1 MIAGLL
7 AQGAAWPLE
16 NLENKPTY
24 TTIERFPHI
33 GMRRA
38 AISILLVL
46 FLAVETEGTNY
57 YVSPSGDDDNDGLDS
72 TTAWLSIDNGDQK
85 DLLAPG
91 DTINIL
97 SGSYT
102 ISSDVQ
108 LNTFGTSLQPIVY
121 RKLGKGKA
129 IVNGNDQSNILIT
142 MEGNHT
148 VVEGLE
154 LINAKDDAVYITA
167 DSCTVARCYVHDA
180 GRHGIRVE
188 GSNNL
193 ILRNVIA
200 FCTDVGIKNE
210 DAGLNNRYNNNTI
223 YYNDKNGI
231 ELKAGVKTARIFNN
245 IIASNDKG
253 IKGKF
258 ENVCAFNNVWGNP
271 GGDYVDGVTEIF
283 LPAGR
288 PSVES
293 QSLPVQIAFP
303 GQTGLIILD
312 GDLSYNSSIAQGDVS
327 INGIRG
333 QILKRTTTGLSPA
346 TGDEVFDAVHLH
358 LNNQLVASDTSLVD
372 DNLLLQFESGYD
384 LVRGAGCAMTITCD
398 IKNSAS
404 LGNYVIRFTDSSFL
418 DISDKNLLN
427 TVYPTLTG
435 QSYPLLSAEISVS
448 SASLEESFTNYPNPF
463 NPARGEQTT
472 IGYVLV
478 EDAYVDIEI
487 FSITGQA
494 VKQIA
499 MNAFREATSHQSDT
513 WSGINDIG
521 REVVP
526 GTYFCRITARYGSGR
541 VESYRSKIAVIR

>member
-1 MIAGLL
+1 VFPITTGLAELKQAAVAPTICMLSVLPPSIVGGTDSL
-7 AQGAAWPLE
+7 ALIEYSLQYSVAESYSSIRLSSGQVSVLDS
-16 NLENKPTY
+16 LNKPLDPDRLFDRIGFSLSGGTTTY
-24 TTIERFPHI
+24 QSYVQMFGGSVVFNFSDTGLVVNPGDSIVLSLVADIEADAPYDHFV
-33 GMRRA
+33 
-38 AISILLVL
+38 LL
-46 FLAVETEGTNY
+46 
-57 YVSPSGDDDNDGLDS
+57 
-72 TTAWLSIDNGDQK
+72 TTANNALSLSD
-85 DLLAPG
+85 AT
-91 DTINIL
+91 DT
-97 SGSYT
+97 T
-102 ISSDVQ
+102 
-108 LNTFGTSLQPIVY
+108 
-121 RKLGKGKA
+121 R
-129 IVNGNDQSNILIT
+129 
-142 MEGNHT
+142 
-148 VVEGLE
+148 
-154 LINAKDDAVYITA
+154 
-167 DSCTVARCYVHDA
+167 
-180 GRHGIRVE
+180 
-188 GSNNL
+188 
-193 ILRNVIA
+193 
-200 FCTDVGIKNE
+200 
-210 DAGLNNRYNNNTI
+210 
-223 YYNDKNGI
+223 
-231 ELKAGVKTARIFNN
+231 
-245 IIASNDKG
+245 
-253 IKGKF
+253 
-258 ENVCAFNNVWGNP
+258 NP
-271 GGDYVDGVTEIF
+271 GFSLTSGCGASFPFVTGVTEIF

-288 PSVES
+288 PGVES

-541 VESYRSKIAVIR
+541 VESYRRKIAVIR